1 MARFSDIGGANT
13 RLPAIDIINTMELQ
27 GSGTSDM
34 GGRQVKTDFH
44 VALGYNP
51 VAARVELTRTPDGG
65 AAQHTIE
72 TVRETYAWNESEIGA
87 GLVPG
92 KGVATPAMTAVR
104 ERLLHIWMLPYGVV
118 KAAYAAGDKTVV
130 STEAGA
136 TTISAPLTGPLAG
149 ITVKATLDAN
159 SLMTKVEA
167 RADNPALANLNWE
180 ADYSNYADHAEV
192 LSRRQ
197 DAWACRPQAG
207 WPHRCRPDGEN
218 VGDQQSVSRVPDSAE
233 CQDRARHDIALTPGW
248 WSVVSGS
255 HDHQPPEV
263 DPFSWT
269 PKRAQNA
276 PRSSRWVDDVEHGI
290 APNSKSKRFVTSVR
304 QTNRSARLR
313 KIWG

>member
-1 MARFSDIGGANT
+1 MRAFLTAAFVVAIAVAPNAPVVQAQGAADRAKVLRTAADALGMGRFSDIGAANT
-13 RLPAIDIINTMELQ
+13 RLPGIDIINTMEVQ

-72 TVRETYAWNESEIGA
+72 TVRDTYAWNESEIGA

-130 STEAGA
+130 ATEAGA

-149 ITVKATLDAN
+149 ITMKATLDAN
-159 SLMTKVEA
+159 NLMTKVEA
-167 RADNPALANLNWE
+167 RADSQALANLNWE

-192 LSRRQ
+192 LT
-197 DAWACRPQAG
+197 D
-207 WPHRCRPDGEN
+207 
-218 VGDQQSVSRVPDSAE
+218 VK
-233 CQDRARHDIALTPGW
+233 TPGHLVLKQGGRT
-248 WSVVSGS
+248 VV
-255 HDHQPPEV
+255 DLTVKTWETNNPYLVFPVPPNV
-263 DPFSWT
+263 KS
-269 PKRAQNA
+269 A
-276 PRSSRWVDDVEHGI
+276 PASTTSR
-290 APNSKSKRFVTSVR
+290 
-304 QTNRSARLR
+304 
-313 KIWG
+313 